1 MTKYNLGLVQIINP
15 EIHGSYYNYSNWLN
29 THYLTVESNI
39 DVNDFYSDILSD
51 DINILNNDATEW
63 ARNYEINNNKELD
76 HPCIRNYKNIISKL
90 NGVSLEIV
98 ETIMINSYPID
109 ESNIQIS
116 VSIKKTFW
124 LKILQRKWKK
134 YYKKKLSFMKNL
146 KNLYYREIHGKYPP
160 LNVF

>member
-1 MTKYNLGLVQIINP
+1 MTKYNLGLVQLINP
-15 EIHGSYYNYSNWLN
+15 EIHGSYYKYSDWLN

-39 DVNDFYSDILSD
+39 DINEFYSDTLLD
-51 DINILNNDATEW
+51 DVKLLNNDASEW
-63 ARNYEINNNKELD
+63 ASNYEINNNKELL

-90 NGVSLEIV
+90 NGVNLEIV

-109 ESNIQIS
+109 ESNVQIS